1 MGVRFRGGDR
11 PRPRVR
17 VARRCGPAVPGVF
30 ELRHVSELRG
40 ARRDIRATRW
50 PGAVRGRIMKAAMTM
65 RERWKMSPEA
75 RALVLVTA
83 VLLAFGLAVLYSA
96 SAIVAVDSGH
106 GSAYYLQRQL
116 AGIGVGT
123 LMFAIAAKLDAERWS
138 KWAWPLMGLT
148 LFLML
153 IVILPFTQSIAPRI
167 HGSRRFLF
175 RDSVQP
181 SELAKIAVVAW
192 TAMLVVRKG

>member
-1 MGVRFRGGDR
+1 
-11 PRPRVR
+11 
-17 VARRCGPAVPGVF
+17 
-30 ELRHVSELRG
+30 
-40 ARRDIRATRW
+40 
-50 PGAVRGRIMKAAMTM
+50 MKAAMTSV

-96 SAIVAVDSGH
+96 SAIVAVDAGH

-116 AGIGVGT
+116 AGIGVGI

-153 IVILPFTQSIAPRI
+153 IVILPFTQAIA
-167 HGSRRFLF
+167 RRLC
-175 RDSVQP
+175 S
-181 SELAKIAVVAW
+181 SSA
-192 TAMLVVRKG
+192 